1 MYKNLL
7 LIVTMLLSGGLS
19 AQEYFEGT
27 MTFSVDFQGE
37 LAEMLRQNEPNT
49 KLVMHLKDG
58 DYIVLLQE
66 GRYPKTFLFVA
77 DSNYEYS
84 VDQNNRI
91 AYRYSLHN
99 DMNMETHQLERDVDL
114 EAQPTGETAEVNG
127 TTCDVYR
134 LRKPDAVF
142 FYYVSQE
149 YQVDRD
155 KYPDPCRS
163 KAAFLV
169 PGLNGR
175 IPLKTVKKTEGLT
188 VTTTLTGVTKRE
200 FNPGQFRIPQGFAV
214 KKRDYRY

>member
-7 LIVTMLLSGGLS
+7 LIVTMLISGGLS
-19 AQEYFEGT
+19 AQDYFEGT
-27 MTFSVDFQGE
+27 MTFSVDFKGE
-37 LAEMLRQNEPNT
+37 LAEMLSQNEPNT

-84 VDQNNRI
+84 VDQNNRM
-91 AYRYSLHN
+91 AYRYSPHN

-149 YQVDRD
+149 YRIDRS

-163 KAAFLV
+163 KASFLV
-169 PGLNGR
+169 PGLDGR

-188 VTTTLTGVTKRE
+188 VTTTLTGVTQRE
-200 FNPGQFRIPQGFAV
+200 FNPGQFRIPQGFQV

>member
-7 LIVTMLLSGGLS
+7 LIITLLISCSLSG
-19 AQEYFEGT
+19 QEYFEGT
-27 MTFSVDFQGE
+27 MTFSVDFKGE
-37 LAEMLRQNEPNT
+37 MAEMLRQNEPNT
-49 KLVMHLKDG
+49 KLTMHLKDG

-84 VDQNNRI
+84 VDQNNRA

-114 EAQPTGETAEVNG
+114 EAQPTGERVQVNG
-127 TTCDVYR
+127 ITCDVYR
-134 LRKPDAVF
+134 LRKPEAVF
-142 FYYVSQE
+142 FYSVSE
-149 YQVDRD
+149 EFRVDRSR
-155 KYPDPCRS
+155 YPDPCRS
-163 KAAFLV
+163 KASFLV
-169 PGLNGR
+169 PGLEGR

-188 VTTTLTGVTKRE
+188 VTTTLTGVKQRE
-200 FNPGQFRIPQGFAV
+200 FNPGQFRIPRGFLV